1 MIRKYRNFWRVQLLL
16 LLTSQPMASL
26 EGSMTTTMMTSV
38 DDYDNDD
45 GQNDDSYEKIL
56 VTDSIVSNHSRRNN
70 FRSSSDL
77 A

>member
-1 MIRKYRNFWRVQLLL
+1 
-16 LLTSQPMASL
+16 MATL
-26 EGSMTTTMMTSV
+26 KGSMTTTMMTSV
-38 DDYDNDD
+38 NDHDNDD
-45 GQNDDSYEKIL
+45 DQNDDSYEKIL